1 MFIWTVISP
10 NSSALHGN
18 IILSDNSH
26 HSVRPFRAT
35 GSRQRTLLFRSA
47 SRRSPHISVEWTVV
61 TFMFVLSTLAFQ
73 LHHENI
79 SLRPANTSSV
89 CTLRRP
95 K

>member
-1 MFIWTVISP
+1 MENWYTD
-10 NSSALHGN
+10 

-26 HSVRPFRAT
+26 HSATRPFRVT
-35 GSRQRTLLFRSA
+35 GSRQRMLLFRSA

-73 LHHENI
+73 LDHENI